1 LGRTSRSPLEG
12 GRQGEGGEGRGE
24 EGRGEGGWEGE
35 GEGEGERWGGR
46 GRGEERVPLRNGLK
60 GNLRCLV
67 LVILCPKTF
76 EEEGFEVKRVNIFT
90 QTYILTFI
98 LPLGAVTDF
107 ELSFRVMIMRDP
119 TT

>member
-1 LGRTSRSPLEG
+1 
-12 GRQGEGGEGRGE
+12 
-24 EGRGEGGWEGE
+24 
-35 GEGEGERWGGR
+35 
-46 GRGEERVPLRNGLK
+46 
-60 GNLRCLV
+60 
-67 LVILCPKTF
+67 VILCPKTF